1 MEQRRTMP
9 SQQMPVMKQTEITS
23 EAGTNVGNLVEGS
36 VKMGAEDPAGRFQ
49 GSSDLR
55 QFMAPR
61 SAAYIGNV
69 PVNMYR

>member
-1 MEQRRTMP
+1 
-9 SQQMPVMKQTEITS
+9 MPVNQQTEITS
-23 EAGTNVGNLVEGS
+23 EAGTNIDNLVEGS
-36 VKMGAEDPAGRFQ
+36 VKMGMEDPTRSSQ
-49 GSSDLR
+49 GGSELR